1 MAAET
6 TTFTP
11 DELFAGEVSDDR
23 EIVTVVTGQNLAA
36 NTIVMTDSAGKVLA
50 HDGICSTTITQ
61 SGTTPFAVTLSAAH
75 KVAGVLIYAVDA
87 SAADVQGAIYKDG
100 NFFADKLVWPS
111 TINGAAVTNLLKRKL
126 LEGSD
131 ISVTFSA
138 TGEL

>member
-1 MAAET
+1 MAAT
-6 TTFTP
+6 TTTYTP

-23 EIVTVVTGQNLAA
+23 EIVTVVSGQNLAA

-50 HDGICSTTITQ
+50 HNGVCTASMTQ
-61 SGTTPFAVTLSAAH
+61 SGTTPFAVTFTPAQ

-87 SAADVQGAIYKDG
+87 SGGDAQGAIYKDG
-100 NFFADKLVWPS
+100 NFFADKLVWPA
-111 TINGAAVTNLLKRKL
+111 TINGAPVTNLLKRKL